1 MIFIGKTGNR
11 VKEERLYLCWTL
23 GKSGSHSKGSGG
35 KDNGLGSRKVSGDF
49 ALGA

>member
-1 MIFIGKTGNR
+1 MISIGKTGNR

-23 GKSGSHSKGSGG
+23 GKSGSHGKGSGG
-35 KDNGLGSRKVSGDF
+35 KDNGLGSRKVSGAF